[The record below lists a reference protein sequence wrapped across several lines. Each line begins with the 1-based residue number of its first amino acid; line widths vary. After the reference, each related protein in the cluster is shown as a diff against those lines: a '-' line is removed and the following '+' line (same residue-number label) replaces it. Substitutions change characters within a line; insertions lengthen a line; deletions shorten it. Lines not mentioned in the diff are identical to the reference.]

1 MARARNIKPSLFKNE
16 ILGEADPLLTILF
29 QGLWCLADREGRLE
43 DRPKRIKAEIF
54 PYRELPDF
62 NGYLTELEQL
72 GFIQR
77 YETEIASVI
86 QVINFSKHQSPHK
99 TEKGSEL
106 PERPVFT
113 GSKGLT
119 GKAPLNNESI
129 TEDAALIPDSGFL
142 IPEPLTHGSS
152 AIADKPPAKLD
163 QQFDLIWKAYPKREG
178 SNPKNKA
185 LSGYRARIKEGIS
198 PDLMAA
204 GVERYY
210 RYCQAKGTIGTE
222 YVMQAQRFFGK
233 EKAFENDWI
242 ITESENAADQ
252 QRFTKQS
259 KSDRDDEAMRK
270 YLAENSDAG
279 GNDKNMAN
287 APGMETGPFGSR
299 QH

>member
-1 MARARNIKPSLFKNE
+1 MHYYNFNIADFALHTSHLTLEEEGVYRRLLDYYYDTETPIPKETQPVIRRLRLVSYAEMVEAILAEFFVLESDGWHNLRADIEIALYKTKADQAREN
-16 ILGEADPLLTILF
+16 
-29 QGLWCLADREGRLE
+29 GLKGG
-43 DRPKRIKAEIF
+43 RPKKNNPAITN
-54 PYRELPDF
+54 P
-62 NGYLTELEQL
+62 
-72 GFIQR
+72 
-77 YETEIASVI
+77 VI
-86 QVINFSKHQSPHK
+86 SAN
-99 TEKGSEL
+99 
-106 PERPVFT
+106 PEET
-113 GSKGLT
+113 GSQANHELGTSNQEPVTNTT
-119 GKAPLNNESI
+119 GSP
-129 TEDAALIPDSGFL
+129 
-142 IPEPLTHGSS
+142 
-152 AIADKPPAKLD
+152 AIADKPPSDTD

-242 ITESENAADQ
+242 ITENDNAAHQ

-270 YLAENSDAG
+270 YLAENSDDG